1 MSDAP
6 ASKTISLTEINGR
19 IDELQAQRDGAL
31 ARCAK
36 IAGEKAEAIEL
47 ARLLRAEVD
56 RLTEQLKTVNEINE
70 RVTRLEQ
77 HDAQPKPDHGAE
89 TAH

>member
-1 MSDAP
+1 MTE
-6 ASKTISLTEINGR
+6 ASAQKTISLAEINGR

-36 IAGEKAEAIEL
+36 IAGEKAEAIDL
-47 ARLLRAEVD
+47 VHILRAEVD
-56 RLTEQLKTVNEINE
+56 RLTA
-70 RVTRLEQ
+70 RLNDRGGPAPAVAPNDPETPL
-77 HDAQPKPDHGAE
+77 APAGAGA

>member
-6 ASKTISLTEINGR
+6 APKTISLTEINGR

-47 ARLLRAEVD
+47 ARILKAEVD
-56 RLTEQLKTVNEINE
+56 RLTTLLNDRGGSASAAAPNEPE
-70 RVTRLEQ
+70 TPL
-77 HDAQPKPDHGAE
+77 APAGAAA

>member
-6 ASKTISLTEINGR
+6 AQKTISLTEINGR
-19 IDELQAQRDGAL
+19 IDELQAQRDVAQ

-47 ARLLRAEVD
+47 ARILKAEVD
-56 RLTEQLKTVNEINE
+56 RLTALLSDRGGPASATAPNDPETPL
-70 RVTRLEQ
+70 
-77 HDAQPKPDHGAE
+77 APAGAAA

>member
-6 ASKTISLTEINGR
+6 APKTISLAEINGR

-36 IAGEKAEAIEL
+36 IAGEKAEAIDL
-47 ARLLRAEVD
+47 ARILKAEVD
-56 RLTEQLKTVNEINE
+56 RLTALLN
-70 RVTRLEQ
+70 
-77 HDAQPKPDHGAE
+77 DCGGAAPTAAPNDPE
-89 TAH
+89 TPLAPAGAAATAH

>member
-6 ASKTISLTEINGR
+6 APKTISLTEINGR
-19 IDELQAQRDGAL
+19 IEELQAQRDGAL

-36 IAGEKAEAIEL
+36 IAGEKAEAIDL
-47 ARLLRAEVD
+47 ARLLKAEVD
-56 RLTEQLKTVNEINE
+56 RLTSLLNDRDGPASAAAQNDPETPLAPA
-70 RVTRLEQ
+70 
-77 HDAQPKPDHGAE
+77 DAAA

>member
-6 ASKTISLTEINGR
+6 APKTISLTEINGR

-47 ARLLRAEVD
+47 VQILKAEVD
-56 RLTEQLKTVNEINE
+56 RLTALLNDRGGPASAAAPNDPETPL
-70 RVTRLEQ
+70 
-77 HDAQPKPDHGAE
+77 APAGAE
-89 TAH
+89 AAAH

>member
-1 MSDAP
+1 MTETPAP
-6 ASKTISLTEINGR
+6 KTISLTEINGR

-47 ARLLRAEVD
+47 VQILKVEND
-56 RLTEQLKTVNEINE
+56 RLRGLLND
-70 RVTRLEQ
+70 RG
-77 HDAQPKPDHGAE
+77 GAAPAAAPNDPE
-89 TAH
+89 TPLAPAGAVATAH